1 MTRALVID
9 DHPITLQGARTILE
23 DMGIADIDEAATI
36 RAGYRLCLKARP
48 DLVIIDLT
56 LEDDDL
62 SGLELIP
69 RIAARAPKPRMIVFS
84 MHNDPTIVARAL
96 AAGAAS
102 YVLKDDPSEELAIA
116 IGRVLAGEPYLSHA
130 LAMKLAMLQAK
141 RHVGGVPALTDRETQ
156 IVALLGQ
163 GNSFEKVAERLGIS
177 IKTVSN
183 ATSLIRAKLD
193 LSSLAELI
201 RFAMDKDKPGY
212 APNVGA

>member
-23 DMGIADIDEAATI
+23 DMGIAEIEEAATI

-62 SGLELIP
+62 GGLVLIP
-69 RIAARAPKPRMIVFS
+69 RIAALASKPRMIVFS

-116 IGRVLAGEPYLSHA
+116 IRRVLAGEPYLSHA
-130 LAMKLAMLQAK
+130 LAMKLALLQAN
-141 RHVGGVPALTDRETQ
+141 RHVGTAALTEREAQ
-156 IVALLGQ
+156 ILTLLGQ

-177 IKTVSN
+177 IKTVTN
-183 ATSLIRAKLD
+183 ATSLMRAKLD
-193 LSSLAELI
+193 LSSLAELM
-201 RFAMDKDKPGY
+201 RFAMSKDQPDLRS
-212 APNVGA
+212 GA

>member
-23 DMGIADIDEAATI
+23 DMGIVAIDEAATL
-36 RAGYRLCLKARP
+36 RAGYRAFLRARP
-48 DLVIIDLT
+48 DLVLIDLT

-62 SGLELIP
+62 SGLALIP
-69 RIAARAPKPRMIVFS
+69 RLAALAARPSIIVFS

-102 YVLKDDPSEELAIA
+102 YVLKDAPSDELAVA
-116 IGRVLAGEPYLSHA
+116 IRHVLAGEPYLSHA

-141 RHVGGVPALTDRETQ
+141 RHADGATALTERETQ
-156 IVALLGQ
+156 ILALLGQ

-177 IKTVSN
+177 SKTVSN
-183 ATSLIRAKLD
+183 ATALMRAKLD
-193 LSSLAELI
+193 LASLAELI
-201 RFAMDKDKPGY
+201 RLAMDKTKRDR
-212 APNVGA
+212 VFGA